1 MPRSALSVAVVATAA
16 AALCASAPVLA
27 DPEAPAALLPAPAV
41 AGPEPSALPA
51 GPLGTTR
58 AACFGGLEDGQP
70 IVRGAASGRFGGTT
84 ARACRANGGNALR
97 ALRSPSIAAGRPI
110 VA

>member
-1 MPRSALSVAVVATAA
+1 MARSTLSAALLA
-16 AALCASAPVLA
+16 AALCASAPALA
-27 DPEAPAALLPAPAV
+27 DPPANAPPAAPAV
-41 AGPEPSALPA
+41 AGPEPGALPA
-51 GPLGTTR
+51 GPLGATR

-70 IVRGAASGRFGGTT
+70 IVHGAASAGRFGGTT
-84 ARACRANGGNALR
+84 ARACRANGGDALR

>member
-1 MPRSALSVAVVATAA
+1 MPRSALSAAVVA

-27 DPEAPAALLPAPAV
+27 DPEAPAAPPPAPAV

-58 AACFGGLEDGQP
+58 AACFGGLENGQP
-70 IVRGAASGRFGGTT
+70 IVRGAASGDRFGGTT
-84 ARACRANGGNALR
+84 VRACRANGGDALR

-110 VA
+110 LA